1 MGHSKKA
8 GDMYGY
14 DYDAEG
20 ADDER
25 TPLVGSPRMPRSRH
39 GGRRPNS
46 ASVRQ
51 MEYMHRRRGYMSR
64 YGLCAAVFLLLFLV
78 IGGATSFIVAIT
90 KPLREVHVAAIQN
103 VLASEQELM
112 LDLNVRATNP
122 NLFPVVVDDMDVNIF
137 AKSRFVGTDKLWRE
151 HGSELDDFPPV
162 EPRDPEDSSDQLV
175 HINDGV
181 DHGTDPIPN
190 DPVGDPQTMLLG
202 RVFRFDSSLAFEPSP
217 WNYVASSSKGQ
228 IRLPRPGNKTEEG
241 GTERWER
248 VLQHPFDLIV
258 RGVIKY
264 QLPLSSRFL
273 SASVSSSVKVTPDK
287 GDNNGGDHNSD
298 GDPEHEPEH
307 PPSNDTVR
315 ITSPRRPRYTLSGR
329 RDTINIMERP
339 FTA

>member
-1 MGHSKKA
+1 
-8 GDMYGY
+8 MYSY

-25 TPLVGSPRMPRSRH
+25 TPLVGSPRVPRSRH

-46 ASVRQ
+46 SSLRQ
-51 MEYMHRRRGYMSR
+51 MEYMQQRRRGYLSR
-64 YGLCAAVFLLLFLV
+64 YGLCFAVALLLFLI

-90 KPLREVHVAAIQN
+90 KPLLQVHVSAIQN

-112 LDLNVRATNP
+112 LDLNVLAINP
-122 NLFPVVVDDMDVNIF
+122 NLFPVAVDDMDVNIF
-137 AKSRFVGTDKLWRE
+137 AKSRFVGTDKFWRD
-151 HGSELDDFPPV
+151 HGSDLDNFPGI
-162 EPRDPEDSSDQLV
+162 EPSRKKRNQKARASRDSPSNELV
-175 HINDGV
+175 HVTDGV
-181 DHGTDPIPN
+181 DRGTDPPT

-217 WNYVASSSKGQ
+217 WKYLPSSAKGQ

-248 VLQHPFDLIV
+248 VLQHPFELIV

-273 SASVSSSVKVTPDK
+273 SASVSSSTKVTPDK
-287 GDNNGGDHNSD
+287 DDGGDHGPSQ
-298 GDPEHEPEH
+298 
-307 PPSNDTVR
+307 PPNNETAK
-315 ITSPRRPRYTLSGR
+315 ITAPRNLVPRRLPLLERETSNSMR
-329 RDTINIMERP
+329 RT